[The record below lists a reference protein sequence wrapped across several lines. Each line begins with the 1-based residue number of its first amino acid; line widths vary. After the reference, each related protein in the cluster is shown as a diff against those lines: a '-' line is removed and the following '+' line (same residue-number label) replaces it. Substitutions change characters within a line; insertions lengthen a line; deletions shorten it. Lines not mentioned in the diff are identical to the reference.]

1 MSESS
6 NNETKLSPE
15 DAKLLIKTIE
25 EVEKEEV
32 EAQVQER
39 EEAKNKAS

>member
-6 NNETKLSPE
+6 NNEMKLSPE
-15 DAKLLIKTIE
+15 QAKLLIKTIE

-32 EAQVQER
+32 EQQIQAR
-39 EEAKNKAS
+39 EEAKKKAS